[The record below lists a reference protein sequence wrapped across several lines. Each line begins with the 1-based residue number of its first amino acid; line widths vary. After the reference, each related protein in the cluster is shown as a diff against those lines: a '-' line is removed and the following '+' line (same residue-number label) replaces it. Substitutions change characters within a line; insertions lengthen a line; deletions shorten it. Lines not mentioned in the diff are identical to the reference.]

1 MTDEAVE
8 EAGPAKPGDVL
19 WIQDSNNNAA
29 AWTVDVNG
37 VPKLCASS
45 RHSPGDVV
53 PISDQYGL
61 IDRWTVDQSGAPHSA
76 QHHRT
81 S

>member
-29 AWTVDVNG
+29 AWNVDVNG

-45 RHSPGDVV
+45 RHSP
-53 PISDQYGL
+53 
-61 IDRWTVDQSGAPHSA
+61 RWTVDQSGVPHSA